1 MGKEVAEKHRNRFI
15 RIGVKIAALRKMKGM
30 SQEMLAERAG
40 ISRGLLSTIEA
51 PGIAKGFALEI
62 LFDIAD
68 VLEVDPAELVDAAR
82 FPAMKNR

>member
-1 MGKEVAEKHRNRFI
+1 MGKYVADKHRDRFV
-15 RIGVKIAALRKMKGM
+15 RIGVKIAALRRMKGM
-30 SQEMLAERAG
+30 SQEVLAEKAG
-40 ISRGLLSTIEA
+40 ISRGLLSSIEA

-82 FPAMKNR
+82 FPEMRK